1 MEEAAVHRDGP
12 PHPVPGF
19 KAFRLPLWLGAEP
32 KEKQKLQIFLDS
44 LRAFANAREQRRSG
58 SLLGEASL
66 LGSPWRLTSALNRV
80 RLQRLRSVESCKEKS
95 PTAKKNGF
103 SLAGRMRTF
112 IARGGG
118 ERKMSKL
125 AAPDIHEIEK
135 EMVELLRSAPLTP
148 VIQPPSCRVHAHW
161 SGPART

>member
-1 MEEAAVHRDGP
+1 MMDRRTP
-12 PHPVPGF
+12 FPGL

-32 KEKQKLQIFLDS
+32 KEKEKLQFFLDS

-80 RLQRLRSVESCKEKS
+80 RLRRLRSVESRKEKS
-95 PTAKKNGF
+95 PQAKKNGF

-118 ERKMSKL
+118 ERKLSFGSKL

-135 EMVELLRSAPLTP
+135 EMVELLRKFREGAGIAL
-148 VIQPPSCRVHAHW
+148 
-161 SGPART
+161 